1 MSRFFGA
8 AAFLI
13 PLVVYWWTAAPGM
26 TLIDGGGWPSAPG
39 GRGWPIPRDFRSTCL
54 WDTSLLIFP
63 WPSRARNLNLFSALC
78 GAAACWLVFMSARL
92 VVRHGR
98 DWTADLAALSAALTF
113 GFTFVLWGFTSFT
126 EV

>member
-26 TLIDGGGWPSAPG
+26 TLIDSGELALSAWGPG
-39 GRGWPIPRDFRSTCL
+39 VAHPPGFPL
-54 WDTSLLIFP
+54 YVLIGFLFARLP
-63 WPSRARNLNLFSALC
+63 LAEPARNLNLFSALC
-78 GAAACWLVFMSARL
+78 GAAACWLVWLSARL
-92 VVRHGR
+92 VVRRGR

-126 EV
+126 